1 MEEMGTKTS
10 IKVNKETKELL
21 EAKRMDLT
29 GIEHNRIVDLSV
41 DGDRWEGDVL
51 NGEPCGWGVVYDKDN
66 NKVYEGFR
74 VDGVDACYG
83 RSYYPGTS
91 QIEYDGML
99 CDGKRH
105 GKGVQYDRNGEV
117 VFEGDWVDNYPVDK
131 HVTLLPTVQAQL
143 HSRIEA
149 LTIGDESFNK
159 GTWKQLDISIFRQ
172 LRTLVIGDN
181 CCKLVET
188 FALVGFKHLT
198 SVRIGYS
205 SFTKNKKKPQYRQRH
220 CFLLKDCPLVT
231 ELVIGRHAFE
241 EYTLCIIKE
250 LPSLERIEMGAIGKV
265 SNNFYHA
272 SLELKR
278 GCYGRRCDGR
288 TALPAVSR
296 DWSPCI
302 QVLQDCRLQGYGS
315 SLFIAS
321 RHAIAR
327 IHPDGSRCLQ
337 LLWE

>member
-105 GKGVQYDRNGEV
+105 GKGVQ
-117 VFEGDWVDNYPVDK
+117 
-131 HVTLLPTVQAQL
+131 LPCGQAC
-143 HSRIEA
+143 HI
-149 LTIGDESFNK
+149 T
-159 GTWKQLDISIFRQ
+159 TH
-172 LRTLVIGDN
+172 RTGS
-181 CCKLVET
+181 
-188 FALVGFKHLT
+188 A
-198 SVRIGYS
+198 
-205 SFTKNKKKPQYRQRH
+205 
-220 CFLLKDCPLVT
+220 
-231 ELVIGRHAFE
+231 
-241 EYTLCIIKE
+241 
-250 LPSLERIEMGAIGKV
+250 
-265 SNNFYHA
+265 
-272 SLELKR
+272 
-278 GCYGRRCDGR
+278 
-288 TALPAVSR
+288 ALPNR
-296 DWSPCI
+296 SPHHRRRVV
-302 QVLQDCRLQGYGS
+302 QQGDMET
-315 SLFIAS
+315 A
-321 RHAIAR
+321 
-327 IHPDGSRCLQ
+327 
-337 LLWE
+337 